1 MPSYT
6 HTRMAISTPQ
16 CKGERQ
22 PVLIKRQPHTKPV
35 KGQAWEF
42 LPAVLEIEET
52 PPSPVGRMVTWT
64 IIAVFAAVC
73 LWAAFGTIDIVA
85 TAQGKIIP
93 SGHSKVVQPL
103 ESGVIRAIH
112 VQNGQEVQEG
122 QVLIEL
128 DTTTNSADRD
138 RLVNELQ
145 AVKLD
150 VVRLRALLAG
160 KDTMRAP
167 PGTRS
172 NAPGGAAAAAA

>member
-1 MPSYT
+1 MLS
-6 HTRMAISTPQ
+6 R
-16 CKGERQ
+16 RQ
-22 PVLIKRQPHTKPV
+22 RRTTTA

-64 IIAVFAAVC
+64 IIAVFAAAG

-85 TAQGKIIP
+85 IAQGKIIP

-145 AVKLD
+145 AARLD
-150 VVRLRALLAG
+150 VARL
-160 KDTMRAP
+160 
-167 PGTRS
+167 
-172 NAPGGAAAAAA
+172 